1 MEKLDCVVIGAGVV
15 GLAIA
20 RELAMAGREVMV
32 LEAEDAIGTHTSSRN
47 SEVIHAGISYE
58 QDSLKGGLCVAG
70 KDMLYRYCK
79 ERGVDHQPLGK
90 LIVAVEDG
98 EAGDLMKYK
107 TRAEA
112 NGVHDLREI
121 SRAELAELEPQ
132 LKCRHALLSPSTG
145 IVDVHGLMLAYLGDA
160 QAHGAELAL
169 KSPVISGD
177 ARPDGIVLRLG
188 GDEEIEV
195 HCSTVINAA
204 GLWAHDI
211 ASRIS
216 GIRQEAIP
224 EIHYAIG
231 HYYSL
236 SGPAP
241 FTRLVYP
248 VARESWKRVHVTVDL
263 AGQCK
268 FGPDLRWRDTV
279 DYRFDESH
287 AADFYNGVRRYYPGL
302 KDGALT
308 PGYTG
313 IRPRL
318 SGPNEQLR
326 ASNGDFLFQTSAE
339 HGVDGLI
346 NLLGIESPGLTSSM
360 AIGAHVARLL

>member
-20 RELAMAGREVMV
+20 RELAMAGREVMI
-32 LEAEDAIGTHTSSRN
+32 LEAEDAIGIHTSSRN

-58 QDSLKGGLCVAG
+58 QGSLKGTLCVAG
-70 KDMLYRYCK
+70 KNKLYRYCK
-79 ERGVDHQPLGK
+79 ERGVDHRRLGK
-90 LIVAVEDG
+90 LIVAVEDS
-98 EAGDLMKYK
+98 EADDLIKYK
-107 TRAEA
+107 MRAEA
-112 NGVHDLREI
+112 NGVHDLREV
-121 SRAELAELEPQ
+121 SRSELAELEPQ
-132 LKCRHALLSPSTG
+132 LECRRALLSPSTG

-169 KSPVISGD
+169 KSPVVSGD
-177 ARPDGIVLRLG
+177 GRADGVVLRIG
-188 GDEEIEV
+188 GTEEVEV
-195 HCSTVINAA
+195 LCSTVINAA
-204 GLWAHDI
+204 GLWAHEV

-216 GIRQEAIP
+216 GIRQEALP

-236 SGPAP
+236 NGSAP

-248 VARESWKRVHVTVDL
+248 VARESWKRVHVTLDL
-263 AGQCK
+263 AGQCR

-279 DYRFDESH
+279 DYHFDESH
-287 AADFYNGVRRYYPGL
+287 VQDFYNGVRRYYPAL

-318 SGPNEQLR
+318 SGPNDQLR
-326 ASNGDFLFQTSAE
+326 ASNGDFLFQTNTE
-339 HGVDGLI
+339 HGVTGLV

-360 AIGAHVARLL
+360 AIAAHVASLA